1 MSPAGTCPRMGGRRL
16 GLGSTALAIVWT
28 CATLLGGCGER
39 SGDRS
44 IDGAT
49 ATDDLETVTLL
60 YPDDDLGPSAS
71 GSIQYLVFLTLM
83 RRLPSG
89 ELEGR
94 LVRSWEALEDGPGW
108 TVRLRSDVRWQ
119 DGVPVTARDVKF
131 TLDLYA
137 HPEVLF
143 TARPGAYE
151 VQVVDDSTYSIRY
164 SETADAEMPPGSP
177 FDWYH
182 PIYPEH
188 LLRDEDPSR
197 FYDWEFW
204 REPVGNGPY
213 RLVRR
218 VPETGLVFEADSG
231 FAFGPP
237 AIDRVVVRRG
247 SSPLVELRAE
257 NVDAVASLAD
267 SDIPKLRN
275 DARFELYHAYNAGS
289 VSAILWNHDRPPF
302 DDPRVRRA
310 LTLAIDRRA
319 ILEFLSAPA
328 GLEPVDVLFSE
339 LQFRSGRLPP
349 GLPHDPDAARGL
361 LEASGWVA
369 PDGEAVRE
377 REGRPYRFSLLV
389 SRGSGPWFPDHGR
402 EAVLVQANLQ
412 EVGVAAEILEVD
424 AGIARERTLRKDFD
438 AAILDIKGGNRPTV
452 FGPEGIIGY
461 RNPRATALIDAA
473 TKTIDRETRA
483 ELFGEL
489 GEVLRRDL
497 PFTVLSPMVSW
508 SAADRRL
515 RGLSSPWRA
524 DPAWYMDAL
533 WWEDEVKPKTPTTEQ
548 TSG

>member
-1 MSPAGTCPRMGGRRL
+1 MGGRRL
-16 GLGSTALAIVWT
+16 GLRSTALAIVWT

-44 IDGAT
+44 FDGAT
-49 ATDDLETVTLL
+49 STDDLKTVTLL
-60 YPDDDLGPSAS
+60 YPDDDLGPNAS

-89 ELEGR
+89 
-94 LVRSWEALEDGPGW
+94 
-108 TVRLRSDVRWQ
+108 
-119 DGVPVTARDVKF
+119 
-131 TLDLYA
+131 
-137 HPEVLF
+137 
-143 TARPGAYE
+143 
-151 VQVVDDSTYSIRY
+151 
-164 SETADAEMPPGSP
+164 
-177 FDWYH
+177 
-182 PIYPEH
+182 
-188 LLRDEDPSR
+188 
-197 FYDWEFW
+197 
-204 REPVGNGPY
+204 
-213 RLVRR
+213 
-218 VPETGLVFEADSG
+218 
-231 FAFGPP
+231 
-237 AIDRVVVRRG
+237 VVRRG

-257 NVDAVASLAD
+257 NVDAVASLPD

-275 DARFELYHAYNAGS
+275 DARFELHHAYNAGS

-339 LQFRSGRLPP
+339 LQFRTGRLPP
-349 GLPHDPDAARGL
+349 GLPHDPDAARAL
-361 LEASGWVA
+361 LEASGWVDR
-369 PDGEAVRE
+369 DGEAVRE
-377 REGRPYRFSLLV
+377 REGRPFRFSLLV

-438 AAILDIKGGNRPTV
+438 AAILDIKGGNRPRV

-489 GEVLRRDL
+489 GAVLRRDL

-548 TSG
+548 TSGCHGAEPTDARAPAPRDCFPLARNGSHRVRRDGRPVRGPDVHPRGPRQGPRRVDVLPEPGRRADVPGVSPARPSGADRRDRGPADPQLGAVG